1 MVNGKFFLT
10 VVLDVPIFGLAAES
24 NFSCRIIFMLQEKL
38 LWPSVEENEQ
48 FAICYI
54 CKWIKSSKHY
64 VCLYTYFRAI
74 EYN

>member
-1 MVNGKFFLT
+1 MVNEKFFLT
-10 VVLDVPIFGLAAES
+10 VVLDVPVTALAAES
-24 NFSCRIIFMLQEKL
+24 SFSCKIIFMLQEKP

-54 CKWIKSSKHY
+54 CKWINSSKHCM
-64 VCLYTYFRAI
+64 CLCTYFGVI

>member
-10 VVLDVPIFGLAAES
+10 VVLDVPIFGLAEES
-24 NFSCRIIFMLQEKL
+24 SFSCRIIFMLQEKP
-38 LWPSVEENEQ
+38 LWPSVEESEQ

-54 CKWIKSSKHY
+54 CKWINSSKHY
-64 VCLYTYFRAI
+64 MCLYTFFGVI

>member
-10 VVLDVPIFGLAAES
+10 VLDVPIFGLAAES
-24 NFSCRIIFMLQEKL
+24 SSSWRIIFVLQGKL

-54 CKWIKSSKHY
+54 CKWINFSKHY
-64 VCLYTYFRAI
+64 MCLYTYFDVI